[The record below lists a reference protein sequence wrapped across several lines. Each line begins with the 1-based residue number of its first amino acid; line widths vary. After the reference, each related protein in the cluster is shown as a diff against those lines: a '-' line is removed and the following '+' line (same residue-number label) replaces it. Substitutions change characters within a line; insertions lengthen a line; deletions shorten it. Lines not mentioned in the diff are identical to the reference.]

1 MAKILSKF
9 IFILFLIFFVACSP
23 TIKRHI
29 RKLGYTPLEVPRNF
43 NGEGTIF
50 RIVDGKE
57 IVWRAPHSCFPD
69 GRIERFGGKQSLPS
83 RTTKINTSINLMNF
97 VEDADETES
106 GLKMEKVIKTSIV
119 FEDAFSKG
127 LPVGDIVSCMQKGEM
142 SPDCIRDLVDKENYL
157 IVEILGV
164 KKMSYEFIRENN
176 VKVELSPNFIKKIL
190 KIKPGIAYERD
201 TKYRLVIDFPCYIG
215 YKTLKLRDVIRR
227 DEEGREIIEYVFY
240 ELPKENMK
248 LRKKISV
255 KKK

>member
-1 MAKILSKF
+1 MLKLLPKF
-9 IFILFLIFFVACSP
+9 IFILFLTFFVACAP
-23 TIKRHI
+23 TLKRHI
-29 RKLGYTPLEVPRNF
+29 RKLGYEALEVPRNF

-50 RIVDGKE
+50 RVVDGKE

-69 GRIERFGGKQSLPS
+69 GIIKRFGGEQSVAS

-97 VEDADETES
+97 VEDADNTES

-119 FEDAFSKG
+119 FEDAFSRG
-127 LPVGDIVSCMQKGEM
+127 LPVGDIISCMQKGEM
-142 SPDCIRDLVDKENYL
+142 SPDCIRDVVDKENYL

-164 KKMSYEFIRENN
+164 KKMSYEFIKENN
-176 VKVELSPNFIKKIL
+176 VKVELSENFLKKIL
-190 KIKPGIAYERD
+190 KIKPGIAYKRD
-201 TKYRLVIDFPCYIG
+201 TKYRLVIDFPCYIA
-215 YKTLKLRDVIRR
+215 YKTIKIHDVIKR